1 MKILKLLNRNSIL
14 IIFFLYLIFP
24 FVLQAEDAVDIWK
37 LKDNKVSESNVEKL
51 IKSSDDENISTIQI
65 NEDVD
70 KKLNILEENE
80 LETDNIN
87 LVGIYD
93 PEEHGLSIDMW
104 SNSKGDELRS
114 IFNRI
119 RKLNLSADSNDI
131 LDIVLLTNS
140 YFPNKDITGEEF
152 LEFKLDYLIKKNDQK
167 LIKNFLKKNKK
178 SSINPILIKNYLD
191 TYLSTS
197 NLKEACSIFNE
208 IDLVIDDYLTKFQI
222 YCLINEEKREEAQ
235 LIYDLKKELGLEDKF
250 FEKKFNILMGY
261 DKFNNEEVSEKNIL
275 EFHLSHR
282 TDPNFSYQPN
292 ENTSETI
299 WKYLSTSSLLEKID
313 FIDLEDE
320 AKINIIEKATHQKNY
335 TEKELFDLYKR
346 FQFNINQLL
355 TVKNTYKLLPSF
367 QGRALLYQRLILTID
382 PEEKIDLSSR
392 LKKSF
397 IEDNIENAFTNE
409 LSKIL
414 TEISIEDVPSN
425 FSTFYDENVINE
437 SNTAKK
443 IRYNNKIIHQSKL
456 LKYFSNESSLLK
468 IEKDTNDL
476 LKKIKKDKKYLF
488 TTKDIIMLESL
499 KSDGIKISKNYVN
512 LYEVNLDIPTDIQL
526 KISNKETGM
535 TLLRIVEII
544 GEDSFE
550 NLGTESLNFIINVL
564 NQLNMDKLR
573 NKIILKVLP
582 LKV

>member
-292 ENTSETI
+292 ENTSQTI